1 MNIHR
6 PKRPQA
12 FTLIEM
18 LTVITIILILAAI
31 LLNVAGYVNNKAA
44 TSRAEGEIHAI
55 SLALESYKA
64 DNGIYPQDGG
74 TDALNA
80 KANFDPTAADYQA
93 SGRTLYREL
102 TGDNDNDPTNPVPVA
117 VSRKQYMEIKSNM
130 LPTGTSVYIQ
140 DPFGNSYGYSTAYQ
154 ADLKASSNPPT
165 RGYNPSF
172 DLWSTS
178 GGKASADQPKWIKNW

>member
-6 PKRPQA
+6 PRHPQA

-44 TSRAEGEIHAI
+44 TARTEGEIHAI

-64 DNGIYPQDGG
+64 DNGIYPTDDG
-74 TDALNA
+74 TDGLNA
-80 KANFDPTAADYQA
+80 KANFDPAGYQIA
-93 SGRTLYREL
+93 SQTLYRAL
-102 TGDNDNDPTNPVPVA
+102 SGDNDNNPTNTVTG
-117 VSRKQYMEIKSNM
+117 SGKQYMEIKSNM
-130 LPTGTSVYIQ
+130 LGGGTTAYMQ

-154 ADLKASSNPPT
+154 ADLNKTPPVNPPT

-172 DLWSTS
+172 DLWSTA
-178 GGKASADQPKWIKNW
+178 GGKASTDQPKWIKNW